1 MRRMSLIF
9 GITASVLGALLWA
22 AVPASASSVP
32 SPVTI
37 DTLRSATDTWSAS
50 GAIVDSGAF
59 IDSTEF
65 FAGSSSTFHAVR
77 VFLGEDGTFTAVG
90 NVRILPST
98 DPDIAFFVVG
108 RWSVTH
114 GSGEY
119 VDLHGGG
126 SINEEYVVAS
136 DSLVGVWTG
145 SVLFA

>member
-1 MRRMSLIF
+1 MRRTLLIF
-9 GITASVLGALLWA
+9 GMTASVLGVLICA

-50 GAIVDSGAF
+50 GAIVDSGGF
-59 IDSTEF
+59 IDTTAF
-65 FAGSSSTFHAVR
+65 FAGSSSTLHVVR
-77 VFLGEDGTFTAVG
+77 VFSGEDGTFTAVG

-98 DPDIAFFVVG
+98 DPDIAFLVVG
-108 RWSVTH
+108 RWSVTD

-126 SINEEYVVAS
+126 IINEEYVVAS
-136 DSLVGVWTG
+136 DSLVGMWTG